1 MTTTTTVSSTQSA
14 EKGGRFDL
22 LLDRLR
28 SKASSMKPFPE
39 LSRSMRQTL
48 MDRRFALDSAE
59 KAILQKCLDRFQE
72 RIPVR
77 TAAGMAERLETVGR
91 KIGLKF
97 MGAPVHGCYYLSTE
111 MFYVEI
117 NIDAAGNVN
126 EAKIHHIVAAGADGS
141 GAAPASK
148 HPETQNCPEIIECL
162 SRGDFGEFV
171 AHLEGLVAVYSL
183 GAAATAVDKSRAW
196 QALSCAEQDLRMV
209 FNSYRSWY
217 STNLS
222 LVHATRI
229 GLLHPRAG
237 GLPLKLRYF
246 LPPEDLVAGGKALA
260 AAELTEAV
268 LVQRDFGLTV
278 TLMLEKSEGRG
289 CLMPTKSLV
298 TNLDTNGVP
307 ILGDEMSAA
316 KGNCVSLPARFVL
329 KMNAPMV
336 VSLHKCREIEK
347 MTGFPFADDALA
359 EETAVGASVPL
370 MQAIVKRKSKG
381 QLDGANNRGLF
392 VVRGALLGNGV
403 AFLHCSI
410 SILL

>member
-28 SKASSMKPFPE
+28 SKASSLKPFPE

-126 EAKIHHIVAAGADGS
+126 EAKIHHIVAPGADGS
-141 GAAPASK
+141 SAASAASK
-148 HPETQNCPEIIECL
+148 HPTTQNCPEIIECL

-171 AHLEGLVAVYSL
+171 AHLEGLVAVYNL
-183 GAAATAVDKSRAW
+183 GSSASALDKSRAW
-196 QALSCAEQDLRMV
+196 QALSCAEQDLQMV
-209 FNSYRSWY
+209 FNR
-217 STNLS
+217 
-222 LVHATRI
+222 
-229 GLLHPRAG
+229 
-237 GLPLKLRYF
+237 
-246 LPPEDLVAGGKALA
+246 D
-260 AAELTEAV
+260 AV
-268 LVQRDFGLTV
+268 Q
-278 TLMLEKSEGRG
+278 
-289 CLMPTKSLV
+289 
-298 TNLDTNGVP
+298 
-307 ILGDEMSAA
+307 
-316 KGNCVSLPARFVL
+316 
-329 KMNAPMV
+329 
-336 VSLHKCREIEK
+336 
-347 MTGFPFADDALA
+347 
-359 EETAVGASVPL
+359 
-370 MQAIVKRKSKG
+370 
-381 QLDGANNRGLF
+381 
-392 VVRGALLGNGV
+392 
-403 AFLHCSI
+403 
-410 SILL
+410 

>member
-28 SKASSMKPFPE
+28 SKASSLKPFPE

-126 EAKIHHIVAAGADGS
+126 EAKIHHIVAQGADGS
-141 GAAPASK
+141 SASSAASK
-148 HPETQNCPEIIECL
+148 HPTTQNCPEIIECL

-171 AHLEGLVAVYSL
+171 AHLEGLVAVYNL
-183 GAAATAVDKSRAW
+183 GSSASALDKSRAW
-196 QALSCAEQDLRMV
+196 QALSCAEQDLQMV
-209 FNSYRSWY
+209 FNR
-217 STNLS
+217 
-222 LVHATRI
+222 
-229 GLLHPRAG
+229 
-237 GLPLKLRYF
+237 
-246 LPPEDLVAGGKALA
+246 D
-260 AAELTEAV
+260 AV
-268 LVQRDFGLTV
+268 Q
-278 TLMLEKSEGRG
+278 
-289 CLMPTKSLV
+289 
-298 TNLDTNGVP
+298 
-307 ILGDEMSAA
+307 
-316 KGNCVSLPARFVL
+316 
-329 KMNAPMV
+329 
-336 VSLHKCREIEK
+336 
-347 MTGFPFADDALA
+347 
-359 EETAVGASVPL
+359 
-370 MQAIVKRKSKG
+370 
-381 QLDGANNRGLF
+381 
-392 VVRGALLGNGV
+392 
-403 AFLHCSI
+403 
-410 SILL
+410 